1 MKLLKTL
8 FLASILTVFSCQ
20 NNTTVLSEMI
30 EMKIDNT
37 TIINFDNT
45 IEAKLIPLPLSS
57 GLPSYFSLTA
67 TDSSSN
73 TFMITNIFPVVGS
86 SPVVPSSGSIMSP
99 ESNFISAFGLDI
111 DDGNAG
117 NNLTYTL
124 NAFGLVGEQIQA
136 TISGTYYDSLSIQHT
151 LLITID
157 VTRDE

>member
-1 MKLLKTL
+1 MKLLNKL
-8 FLASILTVFSCQ
+8 FFISMITIYSCQ
-20 NNTTVLSEMI
+20 NDTTVVSEMI

-37 TIINFDNT
+37 TIINFNNT

-57 GLPSYFSLTA
+57 GLPSYFSLTSA
-67 TDSSSN
+67 DSNSN
-73 TFMITNIFPVVGS
+73 TFMITNIFPIVGS
-86 SPVVPSSGSIMSP
+86 NPVVPSSSSIMSP

-117 NNLTYTL
+117 NNLNYAV